1 MVQVSWLF
9 TNKGGKLKTP
19 SRSIHKKFHFSR
31 QKKMQK
37 GLKIQDE
44 TIVMIFK
51 HCGMYSTRVGKA
63 RLITFMT
70 VYFLTK
76 NLFYNYTKVTLVSWA
91 SNIVWFVWPLMPLL
105 LPLRGF
111 IRKWPSCVVTCV
123 VATVVVVLLAGFLQ
137 HLHQHSPKVSIQ
149 ARRNLSP
156 RA

>member
-1 MVQVSWLF
+1 MRHFCEVLNTWSLRINSVTRQVTFNRTKIGEKCQSW
-9 TNKGGKLKTP
+9 TIEM
-19 SRSIHKKFHFSR
+19 RHFGWFSNTV
-31 QKKMQK
+31 
-37 GLKIQDE
+37 E
-44 TIVMIFK
+44 CT
-51 HCGMYSTRVGKA
+51 YSTRVGKA

-70 VYFLTK
+70 LYFLTK
-76 NLFYNYTKVTLVSWA
+76 NLFFYTKVTLVSWA